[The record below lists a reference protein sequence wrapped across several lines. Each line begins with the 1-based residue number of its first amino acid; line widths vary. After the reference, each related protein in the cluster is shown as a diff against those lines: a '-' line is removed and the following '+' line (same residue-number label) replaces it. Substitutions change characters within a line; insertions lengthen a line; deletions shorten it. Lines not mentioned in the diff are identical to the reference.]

1 VINCTYSDGFTG
13 TALPNN
19 QWGYGKLNGIG
30 TFTCSPF
37 FNVDEVSANTTNTT
51 IYPNPTNGILLISD
65 AIEEIEIMDVFGKI
79 LMQRKVNEKDEKLI
93 DISSFSNGLY
103 LMKAKTKDESIF
115 QKIILQK

>member
-1 VINCTYSDGFTG
+1 
-13 TALPNN
+13 
-19 QWGYGKLNGIG
+19 
-30 TFTCSPF
+30 
-37 FNVDEVSANTTNTT
+37 
-51 IYPNPTNGILLISD
+51 
-65 AIEEIEIMDVFGKI
+65 MDVSGKI